1 MRPLFRLLATICFFA
16 ALAGFGL
23 EVSNAVEIDRYE
35 FIPLGEVWADI
46 NANSLIG
53 LQTGVEAAWP
63 WLWREIV
70 VPILL
75 GPVWAAPLGLWFL
88 LRLLGRRP
96 GPKSR
101 SRQPERVRRL
111 LSALQNTDV
120 AALQRQLQAR
130 VAKVT
135 PQAPSPQVPAAPTK
149 QGNAPVARTAPRSA
163 APVHRVARH
172 SADAAGLPRRS
183 GPTVVRRS

>member
-1 MRPLFRLLATICFFA
+1 MRALFRLLSTICFFA

-23 EVSNAVEIDRYE
+23 EVSNAIEIGRYE
-35 FIPLGEVWADI
+35 FIPLGQVWAEI

-53 LQTGVEAAWP
+53 LQTGIEGTWP
-63 WLWREIV
+63 HLWRDIV
-70 VPILL
+70 LPILL

-101 SRQPERVRRL
+101 SRQPERAKRL
-111 LSALQNTDV
+111 LGALQNADV

-130 VAKVT
+130 VAKAT
-135 PQAPSPQVPAAPTK
+135 PQAAPPQVPAAPTK
-149 QGNAPVARTAPRSA
+149 QGNAPVARTARRSA